1 MPRRARA
8 LLVFYGVLAVL
19 VIPVFPHFLSP
30 NEFARWATAASLA
43 GRGTPEISAVRP
55 LLGPAFE
62 DVAAVDGRLYSNKAP
77 GLAFVA
83 LPGYLVARPVAG
95 PPSREA
101 MRAGLDAMRL
111 TGATL
116 PALLLAAV
124 AARAAGRLGAD
135 RERIPV
141 VVFALLFAT
150 PLFAYGLLLFSH
162 ALVAAALFGAWV
174 VLFTPAAPRAA
185 ARRELL
191 AGALLGVA
199 VLSEYPAAV
208 PAAVLAAAAAWG
220 RGSGR
225 LARIVAGGAPFALA
239 LLVYNRLCFGGF
251 LELSS
256 AHEAEGSFR
265 ALASTGLFGI
275 GLPSPAALLRL
286 LLDPSKGLLFFSP
299 FLVLGLRALPAAAR
313 SLGRPATAALALV
326 PLSMLLLFAGYPNWH
341 GGFTVGPRYLVGA
354 LPFLV
359 FPLAFRSGGRL
370 EAALLGASA
379 GAVALTT
386 LVFPFVPGGFPM
398 PWGSFAAPLFVR
410 GLVAPNLLHL
420 APGGLAAL
428 VLPFAVVAAAAGV
441 VFGRRRLVPAALGAA
456 VWIGAGV
463 ALASWAPPGPRERLV
478 RAYVADV
485 YFGRR
490 GTLERE
496 IAATGVPQPRLLA
509 RREAEEAFGP
519 TPWPF

>member
-1 MPRRARA
+1 MPPRARA
-8 LLVFYGVLAVL
+8 LLVLYGVLALL

-43 GRGTPEISAVRP
+43 ERGTLEISTVRP
-55 LLGPAFE
+55 LLGPSFE

-83 LPGYLVARPVAG
+83 MPGYLVGRSIAG

-101 MRAGLDAMRL
+101 MRVSLDAMRIA
-111 TGATL
+111 GATL

-135 RERIPV
+135 RERVPV
-141 VVFALLFAT
+141 LVFALLFAT

-174 VLFTPAAPRAA
+174 ALFSPAPARAA
-185 ARRELL
+185 VRRDLL
-191 AGALLGVA
+191 AGALLG
-199 VLSEYPAAV
+199 LSVVTEYPAAV
-208 PAAVLAAAAAWG
+208 PAAVLAVAATWG
-220 RGSGR
+220 RGPGR
-225 LARIVAGGAPFALA
+225 LARIAAGSAPFAAA
-239 LLVYNRLCFGGF
+239 LLLYNRLYFGGF
-251 LELSS
+251 FELSS
-256 AHEAEGSFR
+256 AHEFEGSFR

-275 GLPSPAALLRL
+275 GLPSPAALGRL
-286 LLDPSKGLLFFSP
+286 VADPSKGLLLFSP
-299 FLVLGLRALPAAAR
+299 FVVLGLRAFPAAAR
-313 SLGRPATAALALV
+313 RLGRPATVALALV
-326 PLSMLLLFAGYPNWH
+326 PLSMLLLFSGYPNWH

-359 FPLAFRSGGRL
+359 FPLAFRRGGGL

-386 LVFPFVPGGFPM
+386 LVFPFVPGGFAL
-398 PWGSFAAPLFVR
+398 PWGSFAAPLLSH
-410 GLVAPNLLHL
+410 GLVVPNLLHL
-420 APGGLAAL
+420 SPGGLTAVA
-428 VLPFAVVAAAAGV
+428 VPFVAVGAAAGA
-441 VFGRRRLVPAALGAA
+441 VFGRHRLLSAA
-456 VWIGAGV
+456 VGALLWIGAGI
-463 ALASWAPPGPRERLV
+463 ALESLVPSAPRERLV

-485 YFGRR
+485 YFGQR
-490 GTLERE
+490 GALERE
-496 IAATGVPQPRLLA
+496 IAATSAAQPRLLA
-509 RREAEEAFGP
+509 RRAAEEAIGP

>member
-1 MPRRARA
+1 MPRQARA
-8 LLVFYGVLAVL
+8 LLVLYGALALL
-19 VIPVFPHFLSP
+19 VVPVFPHFLSP

-43 GRGTPEISAVRP
+43 ERGTPEISAVRS
-55 LLGPAFE
+55 LLGPSFE
-62 DVAAVDGRLYSNKAP
+62 DVATVDGRLYSNKAP

-83 LPGYLVARPVAG
+83 LPGYLLARPIAG

-101 MRAGLDAMRL
+101 MRLGLDAMRL
-111 TGATL
+111 AGATL
-116 PALLLAAV
+116 PALLLAVV
-124 AARAAGRLGAD
+124 AARTAGRLGAD
-135 RERIPV
+135 RERVPV

-162 ALVAAALFGAWV
+162 ALVAAALFGAWAS
-174 VLFTPAAPRAA
+174 LFTPCAPRAA
-185 ARRELL
+185 ARRDAL

-199 VLSEYPAAV
+199 VLAEYPAAV
-208 PAAVLAAAAAWG
+208 PAAVLALAATWG
-220 RGSGR
+220 RGAGR
-225 LARIVAGGAPFALA
+225 LARIAAGSAPFALA

-251 LELSS
+251 FELSS
-256 AHEAEGSFR
+256 AHEAVGSFR

-275 GLPSPAALLRL
+275 GLPSPVALGRL
-286 LLDPSKGLLFFSP
+286 VADPSKGLLLFSP

-313 SLGRPATAALALV
+313 CLGRPATAALALV
-326 PLSMLLLFAGYPNWH
+326 PLSMLILFAGYPNWH

-359 FPLAFRSGGRL
+359 FPLAFRGGGRL

-379 GAVALTT
+379 GAVSLTA
-386 LVFPFVPGGFPM
+386 LVFPFVPGGFSL
-398 PWGSFAAPLFVR
+398 PWGSFAAPLLSG

-420 APGGLAAL
+420 ASGGLAAL
-428 VLPFAVVAAAAGV
+428 ALPFAAVIAAAGI
-441 VFGRRRLVPAALGAA
+441 VFERRRLLPAAVGALL
-456 VWIGAGV
+456 WIGAGV
-463 ALASWAPPGPRERLV
+463 ALASLSPPGPRERLV

-485 YFGRR
+485 YFGQR

-496 IAATGVPQPRLLA
+496 IAATGSAQPRLLA
-509 RREAEEAFGP
+509 RREVEESAGP

>member
-8 LLVFYGVLAVL
+8 LLVLYGVLAVL
-19 VIPVFPHFLSP
+19 VVPVFPHFLSP
-30 NEFARWATAASLA
+30 NEFARWATAASLT
-43 GRGTPEISAVRP
+43 GRGTSEISAVRP

-62 DVAAVDGRLYSNKAP
+62 DVSAVDGRLYSNKAP
-77 GLAFVA
+77 GLAVVS
-83 LPGYLVARPVAG
+83 LPGYLLARPFAG

-101 MRAGLDAMRL
+101 MRAGVNAMRL
-111 TGATL
+111 VGATL
-116 PALLLAAV
+116 PVLLLAAL

-135 RERIPV
+135 PERIPV
-141 VVFALLFAT
+141 AVFALLFAT

-162 ALVAAALFGAWV
+162 ALVAAALFGAWAA
-174 VLFTPAAPRAA
+174 LFTPATPRTA

-191 AGALLGVA
+191 AGALLGLAIV
-199 VLSEYPAAV
+199 SEYPAAL
-208 PAAVLAAAAAWG
+208 PAAVLFGAAAWG
-220 RGSGR
+220 RGPGR
-225 LARIVAGGAPFALA
+225 PARIAAGGAPFALA
-239 LLVYNRLCFGGF
+239 LVVYNRLCFGGF
-251 LELSS
+251 FELSS

-265 ALASTGLFGI
+265 ALASAGLFGI
-275 GLPSPAALLRL
+275 GLPSPAALGRL
-286 LLDPSKGLLFFSP
+286 LLDPSKGLLLFSP
-299 FLVLGLRALPAAAR
+299 FVVLGLRALPAAAR

-326 PLSMLLLFAGYPNWH
+326 PISMLLLFAGYPNWH

-359 FPLAFRSGGRL
+359 FPLAFRGGGRL

-379 GAVALTT
+379 GAVALTS
-386 LVFPFVPGGFPM
+386 LVFPFVPGRFAL
-398 PWGSFAAPLFVR
+398 PWGSFAAPLLSR
-410 GLVAPNLLHL
+410 GLVVPNLLHL

-428 VLPFAVVAAAAGV
+428 AAPFGVVGVAAGV

-456 VWIGAGV
+456 LWIGAGV
-463 ALASWAPPGPRERLV
+463 ALAALAPPGPRESLV

-485 YFGRR
+485 YFGQR

-496 IAATGVPQPRLLA
+496 IAATGAAQPRLLA
-509 RREAEEAFGP
+509 RRDLEETLGP